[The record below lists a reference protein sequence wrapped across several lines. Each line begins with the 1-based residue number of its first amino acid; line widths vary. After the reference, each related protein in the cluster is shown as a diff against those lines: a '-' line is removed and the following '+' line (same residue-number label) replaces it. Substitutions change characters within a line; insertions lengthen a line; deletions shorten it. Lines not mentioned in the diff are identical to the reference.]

1 MARHHTISYPRTWV
15 EAAGDVAAHWRD
27 AYQEDIPF
35 TPEEE
40 IARDTEEAES
50 LTKIAD
56 AAAAAAEKKLEKDAL
71 EIKLA
76 DDSITFDE
84 LKRLMRLSPRR
95 SGG

>member
-40 IARDTEEAES
+40 SARDAEEAES

-56 AAAAAAEKKLEKDAL
+56 AAAAAAEKKIEKDGL
-71 EIKLA
+71 EAKLI

-84 LKRLMRLSPRR
+84 LKQLLRLAPSR

>member
-56 AAAAAAEKKLEKDAL
+56 AAAAAAEKKIEKDGL
-71 EIKLA
+71 EAKLI

-84 LKRLMRLSPRR
+84 LKQLLRLAPSR